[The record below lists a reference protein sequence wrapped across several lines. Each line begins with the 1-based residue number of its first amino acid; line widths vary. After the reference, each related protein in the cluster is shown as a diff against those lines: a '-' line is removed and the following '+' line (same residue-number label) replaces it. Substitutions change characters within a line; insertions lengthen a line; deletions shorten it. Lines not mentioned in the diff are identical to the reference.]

1 MPTLRIL
8 VADDHE
14 VVRRGLRALLESRPG
29 WEVCGEATTGR
40 EAVEKAR
47 ELKPDLVVLDITMPE
62 LNGLEATRQILKSL
76 PRTEVLVLTVHESEQ
91 VVHEVLEAGARGY
104 VLKSDA
110 GRDLVAAVQALS
122 QHKPFL
128 TLGVTEMML
137 GAYQKGGLPQEE
149 PGATHSPLSPREREI
164 VQLLAEGRSNKD
176 VATTLNISVKTVET
190 HRANIML
197 KLNLHSIGDLVRYA
211 IRNNIII
218 IED

>member
-8 VADDHE
+8 VADDHK

-62 LNGLEATRQILKSL
+62 LNGLEATRQILKAL
-76 PRTEVLVLTVHESEQ
+76 PRTEVLVLTIHESEQ

-149 PGATHSPLSPREREI
+149 PGASHSPLSPREREI

-211 IRNNIII
+211 IRNGI
-218 IED
+218 IEA